1 MRKRT
6 VGTGLRLLVAA
17 MVLLLIGTFFS
28 QTISDIF
35 FLSASGSLEF
45 ISLALFWGGI
55 LGGAAIITISVGLAR
70 SSIYNDRTRLLP
82 LVLLLFALIILFMI
96 LFYRTL
102 ISPPATIPLRPGE
115 TIVI

>member
-28 QTISDIF
+28 QAVSDMF
-35 FLSASGSLEF
+35 SLTVAGSLEL
-45 ISLALFWGGI
+45 ISLTLFWGGI
-55 LGGAAIITISVGLAR
+55 LGGAAIITIAVGLAR
-70 SSIYNDRTRLLP
+70 SSIYNDSTRLLP
-82 LVLLLFALIILFMI
+82 LTVLLFSLIILFMV

-102 ISPPATIPLRPGE
+102 ISPPATVPLRPGE